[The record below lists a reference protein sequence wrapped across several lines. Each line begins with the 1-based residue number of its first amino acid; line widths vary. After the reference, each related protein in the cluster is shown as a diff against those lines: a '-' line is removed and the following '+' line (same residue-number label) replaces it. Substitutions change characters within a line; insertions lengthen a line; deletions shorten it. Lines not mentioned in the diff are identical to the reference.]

1 VRFPL
6 LINTFHS
13 LARGKGFT
21 CNYNYYDHA
30 VSLRYNESDAREARR
45 DTTGLMS
52 YKPESLARNV
62 VPMLNVN

>member
-1 VRFPL
+1 M
-6 LINTFHS
+6 
-13 LARGKGFT
+13 GK
-21 CNYNYYDHA
+21 DLHA
-30 VSLRYNESDAREARR
+30 TIIIMTTVSLRYNESDAREARR

>member
-1 VRFPL
+1 MRFPL

-13 LARGKGFT
+13 LARRKGFT